1 MSNTRLLGALG
12 PTPATVAVSP
22 WRVIAA
28 VAAIIASTLLAG
40 CQSTGGGT
48 NIAQAREQAL
58 TLAANGQHAAAAQ
71 TLEAA
76 ITGTSGE
83 LRDALLLDAAREWI
97 FAGNT
102 ARAAGL
108 ADQRQS
114 PLSDVGDPATRLIG
128 ASRALTQRQPSI
140 ALQWLSGIARP
151 YPEVLTPLI
160 LEQTGR
166 AHFVVGDPR
175 AAVRAL
181 AERELWLSSD
191 TQVLDNH
198 RLLWRSLVEGEFTL
212 PSSDSGD
219 PVVDGWL
226 GLARLA
232 QRLDTSPGR
241 LRGDIIEWRARY
253 PGHPANAQVVPS
265 LLAQYRSATQF
276 PERVALLLPLSGN
289 LARPAQAIRDGF
301 IGAVLEGGH
310 ESRAIQVSV
319 YDTAA
324 AGAVEAYSRAL
335 AEGAELVVG
344 PLRKDEVLAL
354 SQVQRRVPTITLNDP
369 GELTMLPGSDF
380 YRYALAPEDEARQA
394 ALRATREGHLNLI
407 ALIPN
412 SNWGERL
419 LASVRDALTV
429 NALAV
434 AAPEPAAPDRLP
446 DAAQDTVTASGFVPG
461 APALVDYGYYA
472 NSAVDFSAPI
482 RRALRLDSSERRYDD
497 LRRILG
503 ERVEFEPRR
512 RDDVDALFVAASA
525 AKAKL
530 IRPQLR
536 FHYAA
541 DLPLYMTSAALDP
554 DPEANQELN
563 EVYFADI
570 PWLATARHAND
581 PRWDALERY
590 APDGVS
596 RARLYAFGVDAFG
609 LIPAIW
615 SGVVGNEVLL
625 EGLTGN
631 LRADPQGR
639 IARELA
645 ILQLRDDELVEVVAP
660 AGLGYTPLSA
670 LSERR

>member
-1 MSNTRLLGALG
+1 MWATAL
-12 PTPATVAVSP
+12 VALV
-22 WRVIAA
+22 
-28 VAAIIASTLLAG
+28 LLAG
-40 CQSTGGGT
+40 CQSTGGGA
-48 NIAQAREQAL
+48 NIADARQRAL
-58 TLAANGQHAAAAQ
+58 ALAADGNHAAAAQ

-76 ITGTSGE
+76 LTGTGGE

-102 ARAAGL
+102 ARAVGL
-108 ADQRQS
+108 AGQRES
-114 PLSDVGDPATRLIG
+114 ALTDVGDPATRLIG
-128 ASRALTQRQPSI
+128 ASNALTQRQYAI
-140 ALQWLSGIARP
+140 ALQWLDGIARP
-151 YPEVLTPLI
+151 YPQALTPLI
-160 LEQTGR
+160 LEQTAR
-166 AHFVVGDPR
+166 AQFSIGNAQ
-175 AAVRAL
+175 AAVGAL
-181 AERELWLSSD
+181 TERELWLTSD
-191 TQVLDNH
+191 TQILDNH
-198 RLLWRSLVEGEFTL
+198 RLLWRSLVESDGPL
-212 PSSDSGD
+212 PNASSGD

-226 GLARLA
+226 ALARLA
-232 QRLDTSPGR
+232 ERLDTSPGR
-241 LRGDIIEWRARY
+241 LRGDVIEWRSRF
-253 PGHPANAQVVPS
+253 PGHPANAQIVPS
-265 LLAQYRSATQF
+265 LLAQYRSATAF

-301 IGAVLEGGH
+301 IGAVLEGD
-310 ESRAIQVSV
+310 ERAQAVQVSV
-319 YDTAA
+319 YDTTA

-335 AEGAELVVG
+335 AEGAEFVVG

-394 ALRATREGHLNLI
+394 ALRATREGHRNLI

-412 SNWGERL
+412 STWGERL
-419 LASVRDALTV
+419 LASVRAALTV
-429 NALAV
+429 APLDAPVESPSTAPQAV
-434 AAPEPAAPDRLP
+434 FEDPQGAIG
-446 DAAQDTVTASGFVPG
+446 TATFMPG
-461 APALVDYGYYA
+461 APALVDYGYYP

-497 LRRILG
+497 LRKILG

-525 AKAKL
+525 SKAKL

-541 DLPLYMTSAALDP
+541 DLPVYMTSAALNP
-554 DPEANQELN
+554 DPEENQELN

-570 PWLATARHAND
+570 PWLASAKHADD

-615 SGVVGNEVLL
+615 SGVIGNEVLL

-631 LRADPQGR
+631 LRADPDGR

-645 ILQLRDDELVEVVAP
+645 ILQLQDDELVEVVAP
-660 AGLGYTPLSA
+660 TGLGPAPLSA
-670 LSERR
+670 VYDR

>member
-1 MSNTRLLGALG
+1 MSNATLRPAVASTPSGACE
-12 PTPATVAVSP
+12 SP
-22 WRVIAA
+22 WRLRAWATAI
-28 VAAIIASTLLAG
+28 VALTLLAA
-40 CQSTGGGT
+40 CQSTGGGA
-48 NIAQAREQAL
+48 NIAEARQQAL
-58 TLAANGQHAAAAQ
+58 ALAADGNHAAAAQ

-76 ITGTSGE
+76 LTGTSGE

-102 ARAAGL
+102 ARAVGL
-108 ADQRQS
+108 AGQREGA
-114 PLSDVGDPATRLIG
+114 LADVGDPATRLIG
-128 ASRALTQRQPSI
+128 ASNALTQRQPAI
-140 ALQWLSGIARP
+140 ALQWLDGIARP
-151 YPEVLTPLI
+151 YPEALTQLI
-160 LEQTGR
+160 LEQTAR
-166 AHFVVGDPR
+166 AHFAVGNAQ
-175 AAVRAL
+175 AAVSAL
-181 AERELWLSSD
+181 AERELWLASD
-191 TQVLDNH
+191 TQIFDNH
-198 RLLWRSLVEGEFTL
+198 RLLWRSLVETDGPL
-212 PSSDSGD
+212 PNGNSGD

-226 GLARLA
+226 ALARLA
-232 QRLDTSPGR
+232 ERLDTSPGR
-241 LRGDIIEWRARY
+241 LRGDVIEWRSRF
-253 PGHPANAQVVPS
+253 PGHPANAQIVPS
-265 LLAQYRSATQF
+265 LLAQYRSATAF

-301 IGAVLEGGH
+301 IGAVLEGD
-310 ESRAIQVSV
+310 EQAQAVQVSV
-319 YDTAA
+319 YDTT
-324 AGAVEAYSRAL
+324 AGGAIEAYSRAL
-335 AEGAELVVG
+335 AEGAEFVVG

-354 SQVQRRVPTITLNDP
+354 SQVERRVPTITLNDP

-419 LASVRDALTV
+419 LASVRDALSV
-429 NALAV
+429 EQLEAPEAPG
-434 AAPEPAAPDRLP
+434 AAPEAVFEDPQGAVGTAAY
-446 DAAQDTVTASGFVPG
+446 VPG
-461 APALVDYGYYA
+461 APALVDYGYYP

-525 AKAKL
+525 SKAKL

-541 DLPLYMTSAALDP
+541 DLPLYMTSAALNP
-554 DPEANQELN
+554 DPEENQELN

-570 PWLATARHAND
+570 PWLATARHSDD

-615 SGVVGNEVLL
+615 SGVIGNEVLL
-625 EGLTGN
+625 EGLTGK
-631 LRADPQGR
+631 LRADPDGR

-645 ILQLRDDELVEVVAP
+645 ILQLQDDELVEVVAAP
-660 AGLGYTPLSA
+660 TPLSA
-670 LSERR
+670 VYER